1 MPIASGVRRHI
12 KKKKMGDIILGIFIL
27 VLIFGGLLLFRLLKK
42 KKVRLIEYINLTI
55 TVGGLIGILTTA
67 FDKEFYNHYTTVFW
81 LTIIFF
87 TIQTTTSFYYDK
99 FKRIGI
105 VLLIL
110 SFALQTPII
119 RGLHY
124 SFRSQTLMSIN
135 IGDNELKTIDIE
147 PGSYVHYIYI
157 EPETLNKNV
166 RFGINL
172 IPVLFIIA
180 YWNDRKQ
187 KQ

>member
-1 MPIASGVRRHI
+1 MLYNDIEFFIKAAVRMANQFHLVRPVKI
-12 KKKKMGDIILGIFIL
+12 YILSVPTF
-27 VLIFGGLLLFRLLKK
+27 FFRLLK

-105 VLLIL
+105 VL
-110 SFALQTPII
+110 
-119 RGLHY
+119 
-124 SFRSQTLMSIN
+124 
-135 IGDNELKTIDIE
+135 
-147 PGSYVHYIYI
+147 
-157 EPETLNKNV
+157 
-166 RFGINL
+166 
-172 IPVLFIIA
+172 
-180 YWNDRKQ
+180 
-187 KQ
+187 

>member
-1 MPIASGVRRHI
+1 
-12 KKKKMGDIILGIFIL
+12 MGDIIFGVFLLI
-27 VLIFGGLLLFRLLKK
+27 LIFGALLLFRLLKRRK
-42 KKVRLIEYINLTI
+42 QKKVRLIDYLSLTTTI
-55 TVGGLIGILTTA
+55 GGLIGILLTA
-67 FDKEFYNHYTTVFW
+67 FDKEFHNHYTTLFW

-99 FKRIGI
+99 FKKIGL

-110 SFALQTPII
+110 SFALQIPII

-124 SFRSQTLMSIN
+124 SYRSQTLMSIN
-135 IGDNELKTIDIE
+135 IGDNELKPIDIE
-147 PGSYVHYIYI
+147 PGSYVHYIYM

-180 YWNDRKQ
+180 YWKDRKQ